1 MVAKKIVDKDDS
13 IGYPSP
19 NKLLDC
25 KPFQPIY
32 HKAHISARN
41 LVDAASSIGN
51 DSFPSL
57 YDDKPCVRAGKQ
69 ISIKKRL
76 RVKRVECILTMRC
89 FLRAEQSKGCFS
101 VWTALRRAL
110 QKQTLV

>member
-25 KPFQPIY
+25 NPFQPIY

-41 LVDAASSIGN
+41 LVDAAGSI
-51 DSFPSL
+51 DTDTSFL
-57 YDDKPCVRAGKQ
+57 HDEKPFIQ
-69 ISIKKRL
+69 
-76 RVKRVECILTMRC
+76 
-89 FLRAEQSKGCFS
+89 
-101 VWTALRRAL
+101 
-110 QKQTLV
+110 